1 LQYMSGGEEYGKT
14 ITSPYG
20 KQTEV
25 VHVLADGIV
34 HVIVP
39 KD

>member
-1 LQYMSGGEEYGKT
+1 MSGGEEYGKT

-20 KQTEV
+20 KHAEV

-34 HVIVP
+34 HVMVP